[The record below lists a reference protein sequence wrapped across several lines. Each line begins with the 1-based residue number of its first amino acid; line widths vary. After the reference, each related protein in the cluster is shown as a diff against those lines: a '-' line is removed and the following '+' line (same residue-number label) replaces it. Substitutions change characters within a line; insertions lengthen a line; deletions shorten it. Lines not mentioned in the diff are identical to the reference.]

1 MNENSQAISS
11 YDYDAWGNP
20 MNSTVS
26 EESAY
31 RYTGREYDDETGL
44 HNFRARLYD
53 STLIRFYQVDPKE
66 QFASPYV
73 YCGNNP
79 IMQLDFTGKRSDKIQ
94 QAAKGYNNIPY
105 IGFECNV
112 YVYTAVTKGEDW
124 TDFPRN
130 LWDLDGRIGQATY
143 FKQRN
148 ALYENIDQAWAVLD
162 VGDIIIS
169 GGGYYPSGGHT
180 MIVDKVTY
188 DDKGNKTGFFV
199 AGAWNSRR
207 PSGRSRYSYSS
218 IQEYLDNVPANP
230 FFWGLASLNNSE
242 APIGRDSV
250 YSKSASSSDK
260 VFSNPEECDEPL
272 DIINPGDFGVPG
284 EGGWGSIL
292 DDWNLP
298 PVQ

>member
-1 MNENSQAISS
+1 
-11 YDYDAWGNP
+11 
-20 MNSTVS
+20 MNST

-31 RYTGREYDDETGL
+31 RYTGREYDDETDL
-44 HNFRARLYD
+44 HKSCARLYD
-53 STLIRFYQVDPKE
+53 STLMRFYQVDPAE

-79 IMQLDFTGKRSDKIQ
+79 IMQLDFAGKISEKIQ

-105 IGFECNV
+105 VGFECNV
-112 YVYTAVTKGEDW
+112 YVYTAVTEGEGW

-148 ALYENIDQAWAVLD
+148 VFYENIDQAWAVLD

-180 MIVDKVTY
+180 VIVDEVTY

-199 AGAWNSRR
+199 TGSWNKDTD
-207 PSGRSRYSYSS
+207 SGRGKYSYRS
-218 IQEYLDNVPANP
+218 IQHYLDKVPVNP
-230 FFWGLASLNNSE
+230 NFWGLASLNNNE
-242 APIGRDSV
+242 VPIGRDSD
-250 YSKSASSSDK
+250 YSKSKSSS
-260 VFSNPEECDEPL
+260 VEGSAIPNL
-272 DIINPGDFGVPG
+272 DNKPYDRINPRDFGVPDN
-284 EGGWGSIL
+284 GGWINIL
-292 DDWNLP
+292 DDWNP
-298 PVQ
+298 PLVQ